1 MEPNAAKGQDAA
13 GEARHAS
20 SPPAESAR
28 RFAEFLAMTVE
39 QFLDLVLRSQLVERD
54 RLQRFLAQLP
64 PEVNKSTLTAEE
76 MADHLCRAE
85 LLTRWQSQKILEGR
99 YKGFFLGKYR
109 LLDHLGTGGMSS
121 VYLAEHVLM
130 QRRVAIKVLPKHRV
144 QDSSYL
150 ARFHREAQAAA
161 ALDHRNIVRAYDVDN
176 DGVNHYLVM
185 EYVEG
190 RDLQRIVRQDGPL
203 PAHLAADY
211 IRQAAEGLAHAH
223 QAGLI
228 HRDIKP
234 ANLLV
239 DAKGTIKVLDLGLAR
254 FTADETASL
263 TIAYDE
269 NVLGTADYL
278 SPEQAL
284 DSHRVDARADI
295 YSLGCTLYFL
305 LTGQPPFPEGTLPQ
319 RLMKHQKEM
328 PPDIRAAR
336 PDVPEDLAAICFKMM
351 AKKPAD
357 RYASAEQVAAVMS
370 KWLTD
375 HGFSIADGSG
385 RGSAVVQSL
394 REETALTAGKP
405 SSSKK
410 LPSAKPLA
418 DEDGSSRAGAKPRTA
433 EGTAASPRKSGAVPI
448 VKPDVGRQADSGKPT
463 VLPVAKPL
471 DEPQSPTEP
480 AGFPGLQIEEDPL
493 LSLVRSGRVTGRGRT
508 NAPPAPW
515 WLWAVG
521 GVGLIACIALA
532 AYLFLIRG

>member
-1 MEPNAAKGQDAA
+1 MEPNAAKGRDAA
-13 GEARHAS
+13 GEARQVS

-28 RFAEFLAMTVE
+28 RFAESLTMTVE

-54 RLQRFLAQLP
+54 RLQKFLAQLP

-76 MADHLCRAE
+76 MAEHLCRAE

-185 EYVEG
+185 EYVDG

-239 DAKGTIKVLDLGLAR
+239 DGKGTIKVLDLGLAR
-254 FTADETASL
+254 FTADEAASL

-278 SPEQAL
+278 APEQAL

-305 LTGQPPFPEGTLPQ
+305 LTGNPPFPEGTLPQ

-328 PPDIRAAR
+328 PPEIRAVR
-336 PDVPEDLAAICFKMM
+336 PDVPADLAAICFKMM

-375 HGFSIADGSG
+375 HGFSIASESG
-385 RGSAVVQSL
+385 RGSAILQSL
-394 REETALTAGKP
+394 RDEAALTVGKP

-418 DEDGSSRAGAKPRTA
+418 GEGSPSRSNAKPKLA
-433 EGTAASPRKSGAVPI
+433 EGTAASPRQSGAVPI
-448 VKPDVGRQADSGKPT
+448 VKPEAGRQGDSDKPT

-471 DEPQSPTEP
+471 DEPKTPTQS
-480 AGFPGLQIEEDPL
+480 ADFPGLRVEEDPL
-493 LSLVRSGRVTGRGRT
+493 LKLVRSGRVTGRGRS
-508 NAPPAPW
+508 NASPAPW

-521 GVGLIACIALA
+521 GLGLIACIVLA

>member
-1 MEPNAAKGQDAA
+1 MESKAAKGQHAA
-13 GEARHAS
+13 RGAWRP
-20 SPPAESAR
+20 SPPSAESAR
-28 RFAEFLAMTVE
+28 RFAESLTMTVE

-64 PEVNKSTLTAEE
+64 PEINKGVLTAEE

-85 LLTRWQSQKILEGR
+85 LLTRWQSQKLLEGR

-239 DAKGTIKVLDLGLAR
+239 DGKGTIKVLDLGLAR
-254 FTADETASL
+254 FTADEAASL

-278 SPEQAL
+278 APEQAI
-284 DSHRVDARADI
+284 DSHGVDARADI

-305 LTGQPPFPEGTLPQ
+305 LTGKPPFPEGSLPQ
-319 RLMKHQKEM
+319 RLMKHQKER
-328 PPDIRAAR
+328 PPDIRRIR
-336 PDVPEDLAAICFKMM
+336 PDVPEDLAAICFTMM

-357 RYASAEQVAAVMS
+357 RYASAEQVAAVLS

-375 HGFSIADGSG
+375 HGFTISDGSS
-385 RGSAVVQSL
+385 RGSAIAKSL
-394 REETALTAGKP
+394 REESLPAADKP
-405 SSSKK
+405 TSSSK
-410 LPSAKPLA
+410 LPSAKPLSGG
-418 DEDGSSRAGAKPRTA
+418 GSPSRHGTKARTP
-433 EGTAASPRKSGAVPI
+433 ESPAATVRTSGAVPT
-448 VKPDVGRQADSGKPT
+448 VQGDGGKRGDSGKSLP
-463 VLPVAKPL
+463 LPVAKPL
-471 DEPQSPTEP
+471 AESQSSSQPVE
-480 AGFPGLQIEEDPL
+480 FPGLQVEEDPL
-493 LSLVRSGRVTGRGRT
+493 LNLVRSGRVTGKGRST
-508 NAPPAPW
+508 GPPTPW
-515 WLWAVG
+515 WLWAIG
-521 GVGLIACIALA
+521 GLGLLVCLVLA
-532 AYLFLIRG
+532 AYLFWLRD

>member
-1 MEPNAAKGQDAA
+1 
-13 GEARHAS
+13 
-20 SPPAESAR
+20 
-28 RFAEFLAMTVE
+28 MTVE
-39 QFLDLVLRSQLVERD
+39 QFLELVLRSQLVERD

-64 PEVNKSTLTAEE
+64 PEVNQNTLTAEE
-76 MADHLCRAE
+76 MAEHLCRAE
-85 LLTRWQSQKILEGR
+85 LLTRWQSQKLLEGR

-203 PAHLAADY
+203 PVHLAADY

-239 DAKGTIKVLDLGLAR
+239 DGKGTVKVLDLGLAR
-254 FTADETASL
+254 FTADEAASL

-278 SPEQAL
+278 APEQAI
-284 DSHRVDARADI
+284 DSHGVDARADI

-305 LTGQPPFPEGTLPQ
+305 LTGKPPFPEGTLPQ
-319 RLMKHQKEM
+319 RLMKHQREK

-336 PDVPEDLAAICFKMM
+336 PDVPEDLAAICVKMM

-357 RYASAEQVAAVMS
+357 RYSAEEVAAVLT

-375 HGFSIADGSG
+375 HGFTVADGSG
-385 RGSAVVQSL
+385 RGSTIVQSL
-394 REETALTAGKP
+394 REESLRTADKP
-405 SSSKK
+405 ASSSK
-410 LPSAKPLA
+410 LPSAKPLPGG
-418 DEDGSSRAGAKPRTA
+418 GSASRVGPKPQTA
-433 EGTAASPRKSGAVPI
+433 ETPAASVRPSGALPVA
-448 VKPDVGRQADSGKPT
+448 KKDGGKKDDSGKALP
-463 VLPVAKPL
+463 LPVAKPL
-471 DEPQSPTEP
+471 AEPQAQPQP
-480 AGFPGLQIEEDPL
+480 ADFPGLHIEEDPL
-493 LSLVRSGRVTGRGRT
+493 LNLVRSGRVTGKGGSS
-508 NAPPAPW
+508 APPAPW
-515 WLWAVG
+515 WLWAAG
-521 GVGLIACIALA
+521 GLGLIVCILLA
-532 AYLFLIRG
+532 AYLFLVRG

>member
-1 MEPNAAKGQDAA
+1 MESNVAKGQDAA

-28 RFAEFLAMTVE
+28 RFAEFLTMTVE

-130 QRRVAIKVLPKHRV
+130 QRRVAIKVLPKQRV

-239 DAKGTIKVLDLGLAR
+239 DAKGAIKVLDLGLAR

-278 SPEQAL
+278 APEQAL

-328 PPDIRAAR
+328 PPEIRAAR

-385 RGSAVVQSL
+385 RGSAIVQSL
-394 REETALTAGKP
+394 REETTLRADKP

-418 DEDGSSRAGAKPRTA
+418 GEDASSRAGAKPRTA

-448 VKPDVGRQADSGKPT
+448 VKPDAGRQADSGKPT

-471 DEPQSPTEP
+471 DEPQSPKEP

-493 LSLVRSGRVTGRGRT
+493 LNLVRSGRVTGRGRT

-521 GVGLIACIALA
+521 GIGLIACIALA

>member
-1 MEPNAAKGQDAA
+1 
-13 GEARHAS
+13 
-20 SPPAESAR
+20 
-28 RFAEFLAMTVE
+28 MTVE

-64 PEVNKSTLTAEE
+64 PEINKSVLTAEE

-85 LLTRWQSQKILEGR
+85 LLTRWQSQKLLEGR

-239 DAKGTIKVLDLGLAR
+239 DGKGTIKVLDLGLAR
-254 FTADETASL
+254 FTADEAASL

-278 SPEQAL
+278 APEQAI
-284 DSHRVDARADI
+284 DSHGVDARADI

-305 LTGQPPFPEGTLPQ
+305 LTGKPPFPEGSLPQ
-319 RLMKHQKEM
+319 RLMKHQKER
-328 PPDIRAAR
+328 PPDIRQTR
-336 PDVPEDLAAICFKMM
+336 PDVPEDLVAICFKMM

-357 RYASAEQVAAVMS
+357 RYASAEQVAAVLTQ
-370 KWLTD
+370 WLTD
-375 HGFSIADGSG
+375 HGFTISNGSG
-385 RGSAVVQSL
+385 RGSAIVQSL
-394 REETALTAGKP
+394 REESPPAADKP
-405 SSSKK
+405 ASSSK
-410 LPSAKPLA
+410 LPSAKPLSGG
-418 DEDGSSRAGAKPRTA
+418 GSPSRVGPKSPTA
-433 EGTAASPRKSGAVPI
+433 ETPAATVRTSGAFPTVQ
-448 VKPDVGRQADSGKPT
+448 KDGGKNKKDDSGKSLP
-463 VLPVAKPL
+463 LPVAKPL
-471 DEPQSPTEP
+471 AESQSPSQP
-480 AGFPGLQIEEDPL
+480 ADFPGLHIEEDPL
-493 LSLVRSGRVTGRGRT
+493 LNLVRSGRVTGKGRSVG
-508 NAPPAPW
+508 PPMPW

-521 GVGLIACIALA
+521 GLGLVVCLVLA
-532 AYLFLIRG
+532 AYLFWVRG